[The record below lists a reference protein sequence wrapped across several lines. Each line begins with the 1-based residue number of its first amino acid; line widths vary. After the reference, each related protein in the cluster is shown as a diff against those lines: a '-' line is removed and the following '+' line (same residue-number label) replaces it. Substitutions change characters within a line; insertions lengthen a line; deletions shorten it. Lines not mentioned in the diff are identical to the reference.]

1 MADGAAFATLVP
13 GQIAAVVRT
22 AAALVGKADAEDA
35 AQEAIM
41 RAWQAWPS
49 LQDVEALRPW
59 LLRITVNICLQ
70 WRRGR
75 FGKRV
80 ELTES
85 LPEDSA
91 GLLAT
96 LETDPGTSD
105 YTGALDLRAAL
116 NQLGYDM
123 RVVVVL
129 RYYASMDASEV
140 GEALGIP
147 AATVRTRLRRA
158 LMALRELLG
167 GPQVMAES
175 NPQERLL
182 HG

>member
-1 MADGAAFATLVP
+1 M
-13 GQIAAVVRT
+13 
-22 AAALVGKADAEDA
+22 
-35 AQEAIM
+35 
-41 RAWQAWPS
+41 
-49 LQDVEALRPW
+49 
-59 LLRITVNICLQ
+59 
-70 WRRGR
+70 
-75 FGKRV
+75 
-80 ELTES
+80 
-85 LPEDSA
+85 
-91 GLLAT
+91 LAT

-140 GEALGIP
+140 GEVLGIP